1 MLYDNNQMRLLQDHS
16 GGMYENKLQKF
27 VPLRVKGTAVP
38 RLERLNSQAKNKGYI
53 RGAFFGCFEP
63 APGCGTVL
71 WNECFIFIL
80 VRLINDAH
88 EA

>member
-1 MLYDNNQMRLLQDHS
+1 MILCSMIIIECAIVGVCMRINYRNS
-16 GGMYENKLQKF
+16 F
-27 VPLRVKGTAVP
+27 SLRAKGTAVL
-38 RLERLNSQAKNKGYI
+38 RLERLNSQAKNKDYI
-53 RGAFFGCFEP
+53 RAAFFCCFEP